1 MELSS
6 GRRRRAP
13 GCGFWLTRGVADLPG
28 RSHGIIR
35 FKCLPS
41 LSDRF
46 GLRVDGRVSLI
57 STQKPLSPSV
67 VASFLPMAVATRAW
81 SPTFGRLKASTDDHD
96 DQREKSLGAGVLPSA
111 EYQCRIRALH

>member
-6 GRRRRAP
+6 GPRRRAP

-57 STQKPLSPSV
+57 STQKAAESV
-67 VASFLPMAVATRAW
+67 CRCLVLAD
-81 SPTFGRLKASTDDHD
+81 GRCH
-96 DQREKSLGAGVLPSA
+96 KSVEPD
-111 EYQCRIRALH
+111 IRPAQGIDR